1 MIFQLTASQGGWQ
14 TTARKRPRGTDIST
28 HSLTRRLTRLIISYL
43 PVFDISTHSLTR
55 RLTVLTT
62 ATVPQQYISTH
73 SLTRRLTEIWRKV
86 KMLSQI
92 STHSLTRRLTI
103 FRSYTIIVR
112 WISTHSLTRRLTA
125 MLASSDVATLFQLTA
140 SQGGWRHRNVL
151 SAYNFISTHSLTR
164 RLTDNFLWV
173 TFILEVFQLTASQGG
188 WRIRIIPLIR
198 VMWISTHSLTRR
210 LTVVMAKDVWC
221 SWYFNS
227 QPHKEADTHVCFVYV
242 RGGHFNSQPHKEA
255 DQLSHSQLHNLKYIS
270 THSLTRRL
278 TAV

>member
-14 TTARKRPRGTDIST
+14 LRGRVLFDDILFQLTASQGGWPDYSICGTPQFHFNSQPHKEADESWLAYNRMVSHIST
-28 HSLTRRLTRLIISYL
+28 HSLTRRLTEHMGRYL
-43 PVFDISTHSLTR
+43 MMCKIFQLTASQGGWHLLVYHKTKFLYISTHSLTR

-140 SQGGWRHRNVL
+140 SQGGW
-151 SAYNFISTHSLTR
+151 
-164 RLTDNFLWV
+164 
-173 TFILEVFQLTASQGG
+173 QTA
-188 WRIRIIPLIR
+188 R
-198 VMWISTHSLTRR
+198 
-210 LTVVMAKDVWC
+210 
-221 SWYFNS
+221 
-227 QPHKEADTHVCFVYV
+227 
-242 RGGHFNSQPHKEA
+242 
-255 DQLSHSQLHNLKYIS
+255 
-270 THSLTRRL
+270 
-278 TAV
+278 

>member
-1 MIFQLTASQGGWQ
+1 MPFIKYFWWYFNSQPHKEADKLPPGNVHEVRTFQLTASQGGWPGWLYHTFLYLTFQ
-14 TTARKRPRGTDIST
+14 LTASQGGWP
-28 HSLTRRLTRLIISYL
+28 SLQLQPYPSNTFQLTAS
-43 PVFDISTHSLTR
+43 
-55 RLTVLTT
+55 
-62 ATVPQQYISTH
+62 QGG
-73 SLTRRLTEIWRKV
+73 WRK
-86 KMLSQI
+86 SGERWRC
-92 STHSLTRRLTI
+92 SLK
-103 FRSYTIIVR
+103 
-112 WISTHSLTRRLTA
+112 
-125 MLASSDVATLFQLTA
+125 FQLTA

>member
-164 RLTDNFLWV
+164 RLTHTHYSPDTCYVDFNSQPHKEADSGHGKRCVMFL
-173 TFILEVFQLTASQGG
+173 IFQLTASQGG
-188 WRIRIIPLIR
+188 WHTCLF
-198 VMWISTHSLTRR
+198 
-210 LTVVMAKDVWC
+210 C
-221 SWYFNS
+221 
-227 QPHKEADTHVCFVYV
+227 V
-242 RGGHFNSQPHKEA
+242 RPWWTFQ
-255 DQLSHSQLHNLKYIS
+255 
-270 THSLTRRL
+270 L
-278 TAV
+278 TASQGGWPIIT

>member
-14 TTARKRPRGTDIST
+14 TTARKRPRGTD
-28 HSLTRRLTRLIISYL
+28 
-43 PVFDISTHSLTR
+43 
-55 RLTVLTT
+55 
-62 ATVPQQYISTH
+62 ISTH

-188 WRIRIIPLIR
+188 WHTCLF
-198 VMWISTHSLTRR
+198 
-210 LTVVMAKDVWC
+210 C
-221 SWYFNS
+221 
-227 QPHKEADTHVCFVYV
+227 V
-242 RGGHFNSQPHKEA
+242 RPWWTFQ
-255 DQLSHSQLHNLKYIS
+255 
-270 THSLTRRL
+270 L
-278 TAV
+278 TASQGGWPIIT

>member
-92 STHSLTRRLTI
+92 STHSLTRRLT
-103 FRSYTIIVR
+103 
-112 WISTHSLTRRLTA
+112 
-125 MLASSDVATLFQLTA
+125 
-140 SQGGWRHRNVL
+140 
-151 SAYNFISTHSLTR
+151 
-164 RLTDNFLWV
+164 DNFLWV

-255 DQLSHSQLHNLKYIS
+255 DLLSCNTVVIS
-270 THSLTRRL
+270 FIFQL
-278 TAV
+278 TASQGGWRSYDGCTW